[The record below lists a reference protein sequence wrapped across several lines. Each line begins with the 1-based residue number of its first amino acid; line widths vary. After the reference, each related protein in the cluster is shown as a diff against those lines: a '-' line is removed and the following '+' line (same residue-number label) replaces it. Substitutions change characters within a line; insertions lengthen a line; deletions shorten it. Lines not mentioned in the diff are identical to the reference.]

1 MRVFSLFSGIGAF
14 EKALENIGI
23 DFELVG
29 FSEIDKYAIQSY
41 EAMYGKTR
49 NYGDISKIN
58 KLDYAD
64 MWTYGFPCQDISV
77 AGEQLGIIK
86 GVTRSGLL
94 YEVQRLLTT
103 SKECNELPKFLI
115 RKLTPLECWRL
126 MGFTDE
132 DFYKAKYYTEA
143 EVSQLKLRSKK
154 RYADLPLDEKIERV
168 SNSQLYKQAGNSI
181 AVPCLEHILTALLQP
196 NTSLLNWLDD
206 LLGGNK

>member
-1 MRVFSLFSGIGAF
+1 MSVHAEFIVYTDY
-14 EKALENIGI
+14 ALPYRLMGGGNQEVKIMDEQYIENISN
-23 DFELVG
+23 E
-29 FSEIDKYAIQSY
+29 
-41 EAMYGKTR
+41 
-49 NYGDISKIN
+49 
-58 KLDYAD
+58 
-64 MWTYGFPCQDISV
+64 YGFVKDAAKGIVENQGKLPDKFNAYNRSVIKDICPTLTASCNSTSSSGQV
-77 AGEQLGIIK
+77 IMKQK
-86 GVTRSGLL
+86 GYRV
-94 YEVQRLLTT
+94 
-103 SKECNELPKFLI
+103 

-196 NTSLLNWLDD
+196 DTSLLNWLDD